1 MDNSQ
6 QLVEK
11 IATVDAV
18 RKKIILIQPG
28 EKSLYVSGLREPGV
42 PGYLYLFAHANAYSL
57 QGVTKVFELADVIRR
72 SGIWSRQP
80 VLIDACN
87 AGASPDGIASSLAR
101 ELHTHVTAPS
111 TLTWNHPLG

>member
-1 MDNSQ
+1 MSLAYWFREGPAEPIENGRIQYRPGKGLPKLVFTGLDNSQ

-57 QGVTKVFELADVIRR
+57 QGVTKVFELADV
-72 SGIWSRQP
+72 
-80 VLIDACN
+80 
-87 AGASPDGIASSLAR
+87 
-101 ELHTHVTAPS
+101 
-111 TLTWNHPLG
+111 